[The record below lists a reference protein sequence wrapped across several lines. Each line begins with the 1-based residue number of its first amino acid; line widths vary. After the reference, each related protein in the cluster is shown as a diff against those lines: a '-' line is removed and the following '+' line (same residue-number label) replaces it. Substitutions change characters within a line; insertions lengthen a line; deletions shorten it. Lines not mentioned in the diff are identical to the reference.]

1 VVSTVCH
8 VATRLLAAE
17 LLDLLEFGLG
27 PIPRHVVLGDLRAL
41 HMVAD
46 VLDDLGVGQGGDV
59 PDVGGGAGGV
69 QDAQRVGRCDWDAA
83 CGLGPR

>member
-1 VVSTVCH
+1 
-8 VATRLLAAE
+8 
-17 LLDLLEFGLG
+17 
-27 PIPRHVVLGDLRAL
+27 
-41 HMVAD
+41 MVAD
-46 VLDDLGVGQGGDV
+46 VLDDLGVGPGGDV